1 VKITKN
7 FDNLGKMRP
16 NYLKFLKLVL
26 RLIESKVEFGVYRS
40 FLLSSIVIAIEFEY
54 LCK

>member
-1 VKITKN
+1 
-7 FDNLGKMRP
+7 MRP

-26 RLIESKVEFGVYRS
+26 RSIESEVEVDVYHS

-54 LCK
+54 LHK